1 MTSAKPHFTFPSG
14 PNPDSILHK
23 SQELRLILSERD
35 PADLALR
42 TGSFFQRAEP
52 MSGSFQLE
60 VWSRPIVLS
69 FPGFQA
75 CDARSMQPIS
85 PFTQALILYYFTTA
99 DGAPLAGKWIAFSEL
114 PGGRFYNQAFQG
126 YTGGELARHFKS
138 DAQAFLAQAEKAGGI
153 GLPQAPGDAAFLFQ
167 ALPRMPLQVVFW
179 QGDEDFP
186 SSYQVLFDASA
197 ANYLPTDGCAILG
210 STLTG
215 RIIGKT
221 NK

>member
-1 MTSAKPHFTFPSG
+1 MTSAKPRFTFPSG
-14 PNPDSILHK
+14 PNPDSILQK
-23 SQELRLILSERD
+23 TKELRTLLSERD
-35 PADLALR
+35 PADLALC
-42 TGSFFQRAEP
+42 TGSNYQPED
-52 MSGSFQLE
+52 STNGSFQLE

-69 FPGFQA
+69 FPTFLA
-75 CDARSMQPIS
+75 CDAKSMQPIS

-99 DGAPLAGKWIAFSEL
+99 DGAPIAGKWIAFSEL
-114 PGGRFYNQAFQG
+114 PDGRFYNQAFQG

-138 DAQAFLAQAEKAGGI
+138 DSQAFLAQAEKAGGI
-153 GLPQAPGDAAFLFQ
+153 LLPQAPGDAAFRFQ
-167 ALPRMPLQVVFW
+167 ALPRMPLQVVYW

-221 NK
+221 FK

>member
-14 PNPDSILHK
+14 PNPDSILQK
-23 SQELRLILSERD
+23 TNELRTLLSERD

-52 MSGSFQLE
+52 MSGFFQLE

-69 FPGFQA
+69 FPTFQA
-75 CDARSMQPIS
+75 CDAKSMQPIS

-99 DGAPLAGKWIAFSEL
+99 DGTPLSGKWIAFSEL
-114 PGGRFYNQAFQG
+114 PDGRFYNQAFQG
-126 YTGGELARHFKS
+126 YTGGELTRHFKS
-138 DAQAFLAQAEKAGGI
+138 NTQAFLVQAEKAGGI
-153 GLPQAPGDAAFLFQ
+153 LLPQAPGDAAFHFQ

-215 RIIGKT
+215 MLMGK
-221 NK
+221 KHP